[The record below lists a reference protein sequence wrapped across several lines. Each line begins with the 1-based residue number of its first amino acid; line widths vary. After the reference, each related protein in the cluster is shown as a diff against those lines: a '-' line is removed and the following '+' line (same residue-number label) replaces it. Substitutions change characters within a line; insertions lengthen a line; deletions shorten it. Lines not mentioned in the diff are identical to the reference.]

1 MIIRETEDAFVM
13 TTQDDHGRFSGD
25 VARGFRRELFMDET
39 VREEVLLAITEHDR
53 AWLRMDDTPIW
64 NDASRTPFTFIDYP
78 VMPKMLMYT
87 RGVDEIEAMSPYAG
101 YLCSL
106 HFASFMKNATEA
118 PLVEFYHEELDRQKR
133 LRDHYSFPGEAV
145 IHRQFG
151 LLQLCDDISLYVNM
165 NAPGV
170 SKDQEH
176 PWFKEGFDMT
186 IDGERVLAAWAS
198 EHEIR
203 LSPFL
208 FEGAWS
214 ATVKWKYVLK
224 AEIVAQGV
232 AKAFDGAPWTEQT
245 ITFIR

>member
-25 VARGFRRELFMDET
+25 VARGFRRELFMDES
-39 VREEVLLAITEHDR
+39 VLEEVLLAITEHDR

-64 NDASRTPFTFIDYP
+64 NDESRTPYTFIDYP
-78 VMPKMLMYT
+78 VQPKMLMYT
-87 RGVDEIEAMSPYAG
+87 KGVDEIEAMSPYAG

-118 PLVEFYHEELDRQKR
+118 PLVEFYHSETERQKR
-133 LRDHYSFPGEAV
+133 LREQFSLPDEDV
-145 IHRQFG
+145 VNRQFG

-170 SKDQEH
+170 PKDQEH
-176 PWFKEGFDMT
+176 PWFKEGFDMS
-186 IDGERVLAAWAS
+186 IDGEKVMASWAS

-203 LSPFL
+203 LRPFL
-208 FEGAWS
+208 FEQAWS
-214 ATVKWKYVLK
+214 ASVKWKYVPK
-224 AEIVAQGV
+224 AKIDQQGV
-232 AKAFDGAPWTEQT
+232 AKAFHDAAWTEQT
-245 ITFIR
+245 VTFVP